1 MYLKLTTNKEGLKM
15 KRANKITD
23 AEWKVMEIVWEN
35 GQQKASKI
43 IEELSKK
50 TSWNDK
56 TIRTLIKRLVDKN
69 ILGVKKVK
77 VNEFYPLVSKEECV
91 KEVTQTFIKKIYK
104 GSVGLLISN
113 FVKEDK
119 LTNDDIDM
127 LKQILKNKEEENKE
141 K

>member
-1 MYLKLTTNKEGLKM
+1 MIRMIKM
-15 KRANKITD
+15 NNANKITD

-35 GQQKASKI
+35 GQLKASKI
-43 IEELSKK
+43 IEELSSK

-56 TIRTLIKRLVDKN
+56 TIRTLIRRLVEKN
-69 ILGVKKVK
+69 ILGVKKVR
-77 VNEFYPLVSKEECV
+77 VNEFYALASKEECV

-119 LTNDDIDM
+119 LTNEDINM
-127 LKQILKNKEEENKE
+127 LKQILKNREEDDKNK
-141 K
+141 KL